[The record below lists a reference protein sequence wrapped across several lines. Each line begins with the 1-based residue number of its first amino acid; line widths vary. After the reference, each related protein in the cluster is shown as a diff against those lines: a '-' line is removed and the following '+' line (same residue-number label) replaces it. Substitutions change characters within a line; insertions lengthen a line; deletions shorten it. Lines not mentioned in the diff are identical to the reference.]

1 MGLAATLV
9 ALASQLGRPVDLT
22 SAEFAVL
29 SIEIYL
35 CVVIGT
41 VTFVGSLVAFAKLH
55 GLLFSRPFRLSARN
69 VLNILIFLAMAWL
82 ASEYIAA
89 TEPAA
94 LSSRDTATAFGLALS
109 SAAMSMLRAGI
120 LVATVFGVHFVVAIG
135 GADMPVVSV
144 LNSFSGWATA
154 ATGFL
159 LGNDLLIVF
168 GALVG
173 SSGALLSY
181 IMCRAMNRSIT
192 NIVLGGFGT
201 DGSQAAESVEG
212 DPAITTLG
220 ETVSLLT
227 AASNVVVVPGYG
239 MAVAQ
244 AQSAVSEM
252 TDALRQRG
260 VNVRFA
266 IHPVAGRLPG
276 HMNVLLA
283 DADVPYDIVLDM
295 DEINKDFPETDAV
308 LAIRANDFV
317 NSGAAEDPASPI
329 AGMPVL
335 EVWKAKMVIV
345 LKRSITSGYVGVDN
359 PLFFK
364 ENTRMLFGDAKESVQ
379 AVLSKVVSP

>member
-1 MGLAATLV
+1 M
-9 ALASQLGRPVDLT
+9 
-22 SAEFAVL
+22 
-29 SIEIYL
+29 
-35 CVVIGT
+35 
-41 VTFVGSLVAFAKLH
+41 
-55 GLLFSRPFRLSARN
+55 
-69 VLNILIFLAMAWL
+69 
-82 ASEYIAA
+82 
-89 TEPAA
+89 
-94 LSSRDTATAFGLALS
+94 
-109 SAAMSMLRAGI
+109 
-120 LVATVFGVHFVVAIG
+120 ATVFGVHFVVAIG